1 MARMLRDYCCRSCEV
16 VFERFIEN
24 NIEQVTCECGGLA
37 DRMVGMPRVS
47 LDGTDP
53 GFPGAYSR
61 WADVRERNARI
72 KSKRSYHGE

>member
-1 MARMLRDYCCRSCEV
+1 
-16 VFERFIEN
+16 VFERYIDN

-37 DRMVGMPRVS
+37 DRIIGMPRVS

-53 GFPGAYSR
+53 GFPGAYEK
-61 WADVRERNARI
+61 WAKTREDNARI

>member
-1 MARMLRDYCCRSCEV
+1 MRMLRDFRCRSCDET
-16 VFERFIEN
+16 FERYIDN

-37 DRMVGMPRVS
+37 DRIIGMPRVS

-53 GFPGAYSR
+53 GFPGAYEK
-61 WADVRERNARI
+61 WAKTREDNARI